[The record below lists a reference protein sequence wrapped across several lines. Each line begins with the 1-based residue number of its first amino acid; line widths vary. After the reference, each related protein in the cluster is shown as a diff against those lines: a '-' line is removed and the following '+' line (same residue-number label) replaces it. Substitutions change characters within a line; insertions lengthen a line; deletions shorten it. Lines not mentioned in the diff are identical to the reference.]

1 MMVLLHQ
8 KHIAPGD
15 HHPLGAVSQRARRR
29 LECLADG
36 GARGDRV
43 GAMVAGILP
52 TAKKWDL

>member
-1 MMVLLHQ
+1 MVLLHQ